1 MRATKVGVD
10 CLLLRLTV
18 LPNNNQTCVVDN
30 AKMRRRSEPRL
41 LGPTTGSQ
49 PALLSRLWSDPDS
62 RRYLVM
68 LSLTGS
74 YCLTEIVTGVYLDSL
89 ALQSDAMHML
99 SDALALVVG
108 LIATVVAR
116 SQTGAA
122 SARIDAVG
130 ALVNGVFLLS
140 TCLHLGLD
148 ASARVFAEADSSL
161 ADSTLAKET
170 DLLMIVAGLGL
181 LVDLL
186 SL

>member
-1 MRATKVGVD
+1 
-10 CLLLRLTV
+10 
-18 LPNNNQTCVVDN
+18 
-30 AKMRRRSEPRL
+30 
-41 LGPTTGSQ
+41 
-49 PALLSRLWSDPDS
+49 
-62 RRYLVM
+62 M

-108 LIATVVAR
+108 LIATVVGR
-116 SQTGAA
+116 RESGAA

-148 ASARVFAEADSSL
+148 ASTRLFAEADSSL
-161 ADSTLAKET
+161 ADSTLATET

-181 LVDLL
+181 LVNLL

>member
-1 MRATKVGVD
+1 
-10 CLLLRLTV
+10 
-18 LPNNNQTCVVDN
+18 
-30 AKMRRRSEPRL
+30 
-41 LGPTTGSQ
+41 
-49 PALLSRLWSDPDS
+49 
-62 RRYLVM
+62 M

-108 LIATVVAR
+108 LIATVVGR
-116 SQTGAA
+116 RESGAA

-140 TCLHLGLD
+140 TCLPLGLD
-148 ASARVFAEADSSL
+148 ASTRLFAEADSSL
-161 ADSTLAKET
+161 ADSTLATET

-181 LVDLL
+181 LVNLL

>member
-1 MRATKVGVD
+1 MPRFSG
-10 CLLLRLTV
+10 
-18 LPNNNQTCVVDN
+18 
-30 AKMRRRSEPRL
+30 RRSEPRL
-41 LGPTTGSQ
+41 LGTTKES
-49 PALLSRLWSDPDS
+49 PFAWLSRSWSDPDS

-108 LIATVVAR
+108 LIATVVGR
-116 SQTGAA
+116 RESGAA

-148 ASARVFAEADSSL
+148 ASTRLFAEADSSL
-161 ADSTLAKET
+161 ADSTLATET

-181 LVDLL
+181 LVNLL

>member
-1 MRATKVGVD
+1 MG
-10 CLLLRLTV
+10 
-18 LPNNNQTCVVDN
+18 
-30 AKMRRRSEPRL
+30 RRSEPRL
-41 LGPTTGSQ
+41 LGPTTGSH
-49 PALLSRLWSDPDS
+49 PAWLSGLWSDPDS

-108 LIATVVAR
+108 LIATVVGR
-116 SQTGAA
+116 RQTGAA
-122 SARIDAVG
+122 GARIDAVG

-148 ASARVFAEADSSL
+148 ASARLFAEADSSL
-161 ADSTLAKET
+161 ANSTLATET

-181 LVDLL
+181 LVSLL
-186 SL
+186 SLSP